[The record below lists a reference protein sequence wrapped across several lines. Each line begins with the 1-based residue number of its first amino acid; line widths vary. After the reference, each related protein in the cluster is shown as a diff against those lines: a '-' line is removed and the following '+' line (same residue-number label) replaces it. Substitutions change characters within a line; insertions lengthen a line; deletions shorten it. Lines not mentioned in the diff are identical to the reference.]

1 MYVFLDVKQTCK
13 QLDLKKE
20 VILTMLN
27 CLEKLPNSF
36 FKLEGILPEKIGIR
50 FHASSPDHLAGKNE
64 FIAKFL
70 EHAKSHGG
78 VWGASISNLAYEMG
92 MNPFHIPRVLFN
104 LQNNGEGDISY
115 ETDDDAFVLRLL
127 HVPNGG

>member
-50 FHASSPDHLAGKNE
+50 FHASSPDHLAEKNE
-64 FIAKFL
+64 FIAKYL

-78 VWGASISNLAYEMG
+78 VWGASISNLAYELG